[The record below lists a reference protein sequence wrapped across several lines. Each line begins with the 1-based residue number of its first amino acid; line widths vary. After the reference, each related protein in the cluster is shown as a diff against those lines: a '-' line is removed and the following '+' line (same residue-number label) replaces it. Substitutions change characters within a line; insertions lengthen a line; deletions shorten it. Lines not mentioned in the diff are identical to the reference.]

1 MKDYKTLKTIS
12 RIAPKELLQRE
23 ILEKAAT
30 CVENGGILVYSTC
43 TVLPAE
49 NEELVNA
56 FLADHGEF
64 SLVPF
69 SVGELHTSG
78 MITLTPHT
86 HGTDGFFLA
95 KLQKGH

>member
-1 MKDYKTLKTIS
+1 M
-12 RIAPKELLQRE
+12 
-23 ILEKAAT
+23 
-30 CVENGGILVYSTC
+30 ENGGVLVYSTC

-56 FLADHGEF
+56 FLADHKEF

-69 SVGELHTSG
+69 AVGELHVDG
-78 MITLTPHT
+78 MITLTPHA

-95 KLQKGH
+95 KLQKGC

>member
-1 MKDYKTLKTIS
+1 M
-12 RIAPKELLQRE
+12 
-23 ILEKAAT
+23 EK
-30 CVENGGILVYSTC
+30 GGILIYSTC

-56 FLADHGEF
+56 FLAAHSEF
-64 SLVPF
+64 SLLPF
-69 SVGELHTSG
+69 SVGELHADG
-78 MITLTPHT
+78 MITLTPYE